1 MVLTMT
7 PPPVKIDA
15 RVVFD
20 SKRRLYDLQFK
31 ALGTNCRIQYS
42 ATSNDHAAVF
52 AREAVQWVASF
63 EGKYSRFREDSLI
76 SEINRNAGVRWTE
89 IDAEVESIFAICDDL
104 NFMTQGVLD
113 PTMLPL
119 IKLWDYR
126 DAHEC
131 LPTDTA
137 IAETMALI
145 GWDQVERK
153 PGSVYLPKPGMA
165 LDLGGFGKEYAVDKV
180 AAIAVGNRIGACLVD
195 FGRDIHALGTP
206 PGAPAWHIGLENPE
220 MPGASWSSLAAVDM
234 GIATSGDYRRFFEHA
249 GRRYGHIIDP
259 RVGKPAINGIL
270 AVTIAANSCLEA
282 GVLSTAVFVL
292 GEEAGMKLVEG
303 TFGAEGCIFMNSGIQ
318 QTSKFY
324 EHVVEK

>member
-1 MVLTMT
+1 
-7 PPPVKIDA
+7 
-15 RVVFD
+15 
-20 SKRRLYDLQFK
+20 
-31 ALGTNCRIQYS
+31 
-42 ATSNDHAAVF
+42 
-52 AREAVQWVASF
+52 
-63 EGKYSRFREDSLI
+63 
-76 SEINRNAGVRWTE
+76 
-89 IDAEVESIFAICDDL
+89 
-104 NFMTQGVLD
+104 
-113 PTMLPL
+113 
-119 IKLWDYR
+119 LWDYR
-126 DAHEC
+126 ETHAS
-131 LPTDTA
+131 LPTDSA

-145 GWDQVERK
+145 GWDKVERK
-153 PGSVYLPKPGMA
+153 PGAVFLPKPGMA

-180 AAIAVGNRIGACLVD
+180 AAIAVGNRIAACLVD
-195 FGRDIHALGTP
+195 FGRDIHALGVP